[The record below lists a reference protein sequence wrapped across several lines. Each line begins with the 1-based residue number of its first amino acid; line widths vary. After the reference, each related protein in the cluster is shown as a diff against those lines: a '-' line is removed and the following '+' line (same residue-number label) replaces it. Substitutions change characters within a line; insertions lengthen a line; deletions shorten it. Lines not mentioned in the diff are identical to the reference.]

1 MLQIDE
7 MDPSQ
12 SINDL
17 FQPLYQRAS
26 NIYTFVALRNQADE
40 ISRDYGTG
48 ELSNMTEAH
57 LVIDIY
63 MLLYLYL

>member
-17 FQPLYQRAS
+17 FQLHFYQRAS

-48 ELSNMTEAH
+48 ELSNNDRGPPGH
-57 LVIDIY
+57 R
-63 MLLYLYL
+63 YLRS